1 MPRRYDRA
9 HKIEVHGAEDGG
21 APASGDGASSETDV
35 LAAQPSEVQG
45 LRQRIEELERELRE
59 QKDQNL
65 RTVAE
70 FQNTRRRLEERT
82 QEAVQFA
89 NRELILGM
97 LPVLDNFERA
107 MAAAEQNKSYEALI
121 GGVALTMRQLQD
133 FLKKHGVEPID
144 AIGKEFDPNYH
155 EAVVRV
161 EDSEHPENT
170 VVDELQRGYTMH
182 SRVLRPSMVKVA
194 KSE

>member
-9 HKIEVHGAEDGG
+9 HKVEVHGVDDGG
-21 APASGDGASSETDV
+21 GSLRGDGVSADPDV
-35 LAAQPSEVQG
+35 VATPLSEVET
-45 LRQRIEELERELRE
+45 LRRRIDELEKELRE
-59 QKDQNL
+59 QKDLNL
-65 RTVAE
+65 RSVAE
-70 FQNTRRRLEERT
+70 FQNTRRRLEERAN
-82 QEAVQFA
+82 EAVQFG
-89 NRELILGM
+89 NRELILGL

-107 MAAAEQNKSYEALI
+107 MAAAEQNKSYEALV

-144 AIGKEFDPNYH
+144 AMGKEFDPNYH

-161 EDSEHPENT
+161 EDNEHPENT